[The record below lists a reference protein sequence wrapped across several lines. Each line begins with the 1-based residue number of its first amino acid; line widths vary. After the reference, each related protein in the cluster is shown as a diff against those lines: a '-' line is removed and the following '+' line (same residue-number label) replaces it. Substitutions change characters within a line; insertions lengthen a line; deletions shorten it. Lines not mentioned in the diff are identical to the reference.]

1 MCIIGIKDLISNK
14 WRQVIIPLF
23 ENSIIMNFN
32 NMYMI
37 CIKDWILLN
46 K

>member
-1 MCIIGIKDLISNK
+1 MYIICIKALISNK
-14 WRQVIIPLF
+14 WRQVIISLF
-23 ENSIIMNFN
+23 ESSIIMHPN

-37 CIKDWILLN
+37 FIKDLILN